1 MNAYVAKYTKPIP
14 LEELPYTPVELGDML
29 DSGEKEREIEVEGY
43 GKGRLV
49 ISKQNKNKP
58 FFYAD
63 EKNEAFNIQ
72 QAKKAE
78 RLFFFANAPAIF
90 APVLAPF
97 TARTQPAKVVLKDPV
112 LTKGKKV
119 TGPLPGSKGGQ
130 TLLQQRK
137 TNKQTLAEFEATG
150 FGKTKIAEDVFNMPT
165 SRVQQIVKIAKRNN
179 ISYQKAEQYVNL
191 KEQGIIPTETINPGT
206 NAGLLEGDTPL
217 NVLHARLMRGAK
229 NRGSMYDKDGNPI
242 DDSPKNYYQPVEET
256 GPNYSAIEG
265 PDFDSANFNWLSART
280 GKPYHFDISGH
291 RIFEVPGMQ
300 NDKEA
305 TRYKNWL
312 TNSLVQRFKDQ
323 TVVPDKPITFFHSNK
338 DFIDSKGNPWQLVR
352 ANKRA
357 KGPNQTYIPT
367 PKNEVD
373 SRKMKKQNTN
383 NEEKVLL
390 RALMNQNVAQRNATE
405 KKYPW
410 LREWISEGTGQNYH
424 EHMYGL
430 DETEF
435 WNSGYGKSLG
445 YMNNDVYDVEKGLG
459 NIVFLQD
466 PRFKKAKDAVGDIIT
481 PGKKITIYPG
491 LRRRLGAVKRFTAG
505 KYKGLNA
512 IVGYDADPKS
522 QTYTDLTIVA
532 YDPDPNVVFGE
543 RVTTIPNYYSLVFAK
558 SNGKRLIDDKT
569 AKGFLEQ
576 YVTAVLN
583 DDQPKIILL
592 TDFAEALPRIYPE
605 LRQAGLG
612 QIPPGDFE
620 IPEPSGLRLDP
631 DFRSVGKYSKKDPD
645 PDPLKLK
652 VFKMDDAL
660 QRKRDAY
667 MKRLLIRLKKGT
679 YTQLDFINLLFYD
692 D

>member
-1 MNAYVAKYTKPIP
+1 MNAYVAKYTQPIP
-14 LEELPYTPVELGDML
+14 IEELPYTPVELGDML
-29 DSGEKEREIEVEGY
+29 ESGEREKEIEVEGY
-43 GKGRLV
+43 GKGRLI

-63 EKNEAFNIQ
+63 EKNEAFNAQ
-72 QAKKAE
+72 QMKKAE

-90 APVLAPF
+90 APILAPF
-97 TARTQPAKVVLKDPV
+97 TARTQPVTRIKADG
-112 LTKGKKV
+112 GKHKI
-119 TGPLPGSKGGQ
+119 TKGGQ
-130 TLLQQRK
+130 TLFQQRK
-137 TNKQTLAEFEATG
+137 SNQKTLKKLKAEERVEDVTG
-150 FGKTKIAEDVFNMPT
+150 FGDKSIIVDEVFNMP
-165 SRVQQIVKIAKRNN
+165 SIKVQDIVRVAKKNK
-179 ISYQKAEQYVNL
+179 ISYQQAQEYINL
-191 KEQGIIPTETINPGT
+191 KTSGQKPSGTIKPDST
-206 NAGLLEGDTPL
+206 RTLKEG
-217 NVLHARLMRGAK
+217 K
-229 NRGSMYDKDGNPI
+229 
-242 DDSPKNYYQPVEET
+242 
-256 GPNYSAIEG
+256 GPNNPTVYLPPEERPDNEFHYFGPVKEAGPDYSAIEG
-265 PDFDSANFNWLSART
+265 PDVDSQNFNWLSART
-280 GKPYHFDISGH
+280 GTPYHFDISGH

-300 NDKEA
+300 NNKEA

-312 TNSLVQRFKDQ
+312 TNSLIQRFKDQ

-390 RALMNQNVAQRNATE
+390 RALMNQNVSQRNAFE

-410 LREWISEGTGQNYH
+410 LREWISESTGQNYH

-435 WNSGYGKSLG
+435 WKSGYGRSLG
-445 YMNNDVYDVEKGLG
+445 YMNNDVYDVDKGLG

-466 PRFKKAKDAVGDIIT
+466 PRFKKAKDAVADIIT

-512 IVGYDADPKS
+512 IIGYDADPKS
-522 QTYTDLTIVA
+522 KTYTDLTIVA
-532 YDPDPNVVFGE
+532 YDPDSDVVFGE

-558 SNGKRLIDDKT
+558 LNGKRLIDDKT

-620 IPEPSGLRLDP
+620 IPEPSGLNLDP

-645 PDPLKLK
+645 PDPLQEK
-652 VFKMDDAL
+652 VFKMDNAL